1 MSFTETDIR
10 SAGRAIALGDEQVE
24 GLLTVLRAHPPSIVA
39 APATPRVYERVRFD
53 LVHLLWYAGALI
65 IMGAM
70 GLFSTLAF
78 EQMGGPALTVTALVY
93 AALFAAGGH
102 YLWHHRSLPT
112 PGGLMITVAIGMIP
126 LAVFGIQDTFGW
138 WGDAGRPGNYQGFYV
153 WVKSGW
159 LPMEI
164 ATILACLVA
173 LRFYPFPFIVAV
185 MAFALWFMS
194 MDLVPWIMHGRDTSW
209 AENWTTRRVVS
220 MVFGLV
226 MMGLA
231 WFVDLRHHRRED
243 FGFWLHLF
251 GLMAFW
257 GGLTFAESSGE
268 FAKAVYC
275 LINVGLILLSVF
287 LMRRIYAV
295 FGAIGVSIYLGHL
308 ASRVFEDSLLFPF
321 ALSLIGLGIIGA
333 GLALHRNRPK
343 LSAWLADSLPAPLKR
358 LRPPLAGG
366 AARLEHA

>member
-1 MSFTETDIR
+1 MAFTETDIR
-10 SAGRAIALGDEQVE
+10 AAARAITLRDDQVE
-24 GLLTVLRAHPPSIVA
+24 GLLTVLRARQPSV
-39 APATPRVYERVRFD
+39 PATPATPPVYERVRFD

-102 YLWHHRSLPT
+102 YLWHRRSLPT

-126 LAVFGIQDTFGW
+126 LAVFGIQDTFGL
-138 WGDAGRPGNYQGFYV
+138 WGDAGRPGTYQGFYV
-153 WVKSGW
+153 WIKSSW

-185 MAFALWFMS
+185 MALALWFMS
-194 MDLVPWIMHGRDTSW
+194 MDLTPWILHGRDMPWSD
-209 AENWTTRRVVS
+209 NWTARRIVS

-231 WFVDLRHHRRED
+231 WFLDLKRNTRGD

-257 GGLTFAESSGE
+257 GGLTFTNSSSE

-275 LINVGLILLSVF
+275 LLNVGLILLSVF

-321 ALSLIGLGIIGA
+321 ALSFIGLGIIGA

-343 LSAWLADSLPAPLKR
+343 LSAWMADSLPAPLKR

-366 AARLEHA
+366 PTRLEHA